1 MNTHCANRKVPV
13 QERPVTISN
22 VQLFWMVIRVQVLLL
37 QADSV
42 QQRAACRGASEFLQG
57 RVCAIV
63 RAAIVYCIYIVGSN
77 KIS

>member
-1 MNTHCANRKVPV
+1 MNTDCANRKVPV

-22 VQLFWMVIRVQVLLL
+22 VQLFRMVVWVQVLLL

-42 QQRAACRGASEFLQG
+42 QQRAACRGACEFLQG
-57 RVCAIV
+57 RVRAIV
-63 RAAIVYCIYIVGSN
+63 RAAIVHCIYIVGGN